1 MAIDIREIMER
12 FHGGAKEEAFFEL
25 LEMPGDVLPAL
36 TAAFRTERDP
46 ALRAFL
52 VKVGWERRD
61 PMAIHL
67 LSEALDERDEEIWQA
82 ALDGLVT
89 FASPEA
95 LAILIAARTASW
107 PTNPRPN
114 VFSPASARRSNTSA
128 KPYPSDIRLPE
139 PY

>member
-12 FHGGAKEEAFFEL
+12 FHGSAKEEAFFEL

-52 VKVGWERRD
+52 VKVAWERRD

-95 LAILIAARTASW
+95 LAILIAARTRELADE
-107 PTNPRPN
+107 
-114 VFSPASARRSNTSA
+114 SATKRFQSCVSEA
-128 KPYPSDIRLPE
+128 IEYIRQTIPI
-139 PY
+139 

>member
-1 MAIDIREIMER
+1 MAIDIREIIER

-52 VKVGWERRD
+52 VKVAWERRD
-61 PMAIHL
+61 LMAIHL
-67 LSEALDERDEEIWQA
+67 LSEALDEREEEIWQA

-95 LAILIAARTASW
+95 LAILIAARTRELADE
-107 PTNPRPN
+107 
-114 VFSPASARRSNTSA
+114 SATKRFQSCVSEA
-128 KPYPSDIRLPE
+128 IEYIRQTIPI
-139 PY
+139 

>member
-52 VKVGWERRD
+52 VTVGWERRD

-95 LAILIAARTASW
+95 LAILIAARTRELADE
-107 PTNPRPN
+107 
-114 VFSPASARRSNTSA
+114 SATKRFQSCVSEA
-128 KPYPSDIRLPE
+128 IEYIRQTIPI
-139 PY
+139 

>member
-1 MAIDIREIMER
+1 MER

-52 VKVGWERRD
+52 VKVAWERRD
-61 PMAIHL
+61 LMAIHL

-95 LAILIAARTASW
+95 LAILIAARTRELA
-107 PTNPRPN
+107 
-114 VFSPASARRSNTSA
+114 AESATKRFQSCVSEA
-128 KPYPSDIRLPE
+128 IEYIRQTIPI
-139 PY
+139 